1 MAADPHVLD
10 STRTWTLP
18 ARHGVVFKRPSEV
31 MGILNVT
38 PDSFSDGGSY
48 ADATTAC
55 AQGLRM
61 AEAGAAWIDIGGEST
76 RPGAASVPEDL
87 ERERVIPAV
96 EALAAALARHHP
108 QVLISCDTSKPGVAR
123 RALQA
128 GCRMINDVTAGSNP
142 EMFEVVAAAGCPL
155 VVMHMQGTPAT
166 MQRSPH
172 YQDLLGEIEA
182 FFEERLKVAEA
193 CGVQRSMVVLDP
205 GIGFGK
211 TLAQNLQLL
220 RALPRLS
227 RSFGRPLLVGISRK
241 SFIGRLAGLSADLPP
256 SARDSASHILHA
268 ALSREC
274 ALLRVHDVPGAV
286 LACRMAAALAGDW
299 TPHV

>member
-1 MAADPHVLD
+1 
-10 STRTWTLP
+10 
-18 ARHGVVFKRPSEV
+18 

-48 ADATTAC
+48 ADPSVAC
-55 AQGLRM
+55 SQGLLM
-61 AEAGAAWIDIGGEST
+61 AAAGAAWIDVGGEST
-76 RPGAASVPEDL
+76 RPGAAGISEQL

-96 EALAAALARHHP
+96 EALAEALNRTHP
-108 QVLISCDTSKPGVAR
+108 QVMISCDTSKPGVAR

-128 GCRMINDVTAGSNP
+128 GARMINDVTAGMHP

-155 VVMHMQGTPAT
+155 VLMHMQGTPAT

-172 YQDLLGEIEA
+172 YQDLLGEIES
-182 FFEERLKVAEA
+182 FFEERLKAAEA
-193 CGVQRSMVVLDP
+193 GGVQRSMVVLDP

-227 RSFGRPLLVGISRK
+227 RAFGRPLLVGISRK
-241 SFIGRLAGLSADLPP
+241 SFIARLAGLPAEAPP
-256 SARDSASHILHA
+256 SARDPASHLLHG
-268 ALSREC
+268 ALSRDC